1 MQILVTGA
9 HGKVG
14 AATVHELIEAGH
26 TVTGCDVVAPVYEGG
41 SAGARYVQAD
51 LTDAGDAFSVVR
63 GHDVVIHCAALP
75 EPTQNTPSTVF
86 RNNLMATFNLTEACV
101 RMGADRMVN
110 VSSET
115 VTGMAF
121 AERRVHPARAPVG
134 QGVPSPPP
142 GPDAPPQG
150 FGGQLMEAAGGGPG
164 PPPGLLR
171 P

>member
-9 HGKVG
+9 YGKVG
-14 AATVHELIEAGH
+14 AATVNELIEAGH
-26 TVTGCDVVAPVYEGG
+26 DVTGCDLAPPVYEGG
-41 SAGARYVQAD
+41 DRGAHYIQAD
-51 LTDAGDAFSVVR
+51 LSDAGDAYAVAR
-63 GHDVVIHCAALP
+63 GQDVVIHCAALP
-75 EPTQNTPSTVF
+75 EPTLNTAHQVF
-86 RNNLMATFNLTEACV
+86 RNNLMATFNLAEACV
-101 RMGADRMVN
+101 RMGADRIVN
-110 VSSET
+110 VSSES